1 MNEIEREVMKGQ
13 EILEPDTEGSA
24 IMNEVPEEC

>member
-13 EILEPDTEGSA
+13 EILELDTEGSA
-24 IMNEVPEEC
+24 IRNKVPEEC